1 LLGGRPFVYIF
12 PPELRRVRFA
22 VRSRTAERSSFRL
35 EDCSMRWPVSLR
47 WLWLTSLVWT
57 LFSGALAAQQ
67 FDELS
72 LLPPIEDEITPAQL
86 DAPAVTEASAPPA
99 EDVLPPPEGAADE
112 AAAAEEAALQDP
124 WFYPSMLCA
133 GEYWESSLEFGVNG
147 TTGNA
152 QTASFRAGG
161 DVKHKTNCNTLAMN
175 IVVARTQADGVETQ
189 NNAIGTI
196 RDDWDFCGSRWS
208 VFAKETTEYD
218 EFKAYNVR
226 ITTNAGLGYYLIK
239 TDPAKFKVRMGS
251 GFSTEIGG
259 PNDEVIPEAVYGADY
274 LPEWGDWDNFRID
287 SKLSYSIQ
295 LNDTGNLSLKLSLI
309 DRYDSTPEGRK
320 PNDLD
325 YALLLMWKL

>member
-1 LLGGRPFVYIF
+1 
-12 PPELRRVRFA
+12 
-22 VRSRTAERSSFRL
+22 
-35 EDCSMRWPVSLR
+35 MSLR
-47 WLWLTSLVWT
+47 CLWLTSLVWT
-57 LFSGALAAQQ
+57 LLAGALAAQQ

-72 LLPPIEDEITPAQL
+72 LLPPIEEEIAPAQL
-86 DAPAVTEASAPPA
+86 DAPAVTDPAAPPA
-99 EDVLPPPEGAADE
+99 EETLPPPEGAADE

-124 WFYPSMLCA
+124 WFYPSMLCTA
-133 GEYWESSLEFGVNG
+133 EYWESSLEFGING

-161 DVKHKTNCNTLAMN
+161 DIKHKTNCNTLAMN
-175 IVVARTQADGVETQ
+175 FVVARTQADGMETQ

-208 VFAKETTEYD
+208 TFAKETTEYD

-259 PNDEVIPEAVYGADY
+259 PNDDVTPEAVYGADLEWALSHRQKIESTADY
-274 LPEWGDWDNFRID
+274 LPEWGEWQNFRID